1 MSSKEL
7 IEEMA
12 LVENLQRK
20 NPNPLD
26 IAWAFKRLMEQRG
39 LNQHELAQ
47 QIGKKRSTVA
57 NYLRLLALEEPIQ
70 KSLKG
75 QKVTMGHAKALLSL
89 NSREARLL
97 LHKRI
102 ERENLSVRATEL
114 LAKRAEGISSAAPA
128 SAEEG
133 VHLRALAEELEG
145 KLSTRVQLIG
155 NYERGILSIDYY
167 SMEGLERLLELLG
180 RRYSC

>member
-7 IEEMA
+7 IEELA
-12 LVENLQRK
+12 LLEKLQQK
-20 NPNPLD
+20 DPNPLD
-26 IAWAFKRLMEQRG
+26 VALAFKRLMEQRG
-39 LNQHELAQ
+39 LNQQELAE

-89 NSREARLL
+89 NSTEARLL

-102 ERENLSVRATEL
+102 ERENLSVRVTEQ
-114 LAKRAEGISSAAPA
+114 LAKKAENLSSAAPA
-128 SAEEG
+128 SSEEG
-133 VHLRALAEELEG
+133 VHLRALTEELEG
-145 KLSTRVQLIG
+145 KLSTRVQLSG
-155 NYERGILSIDYY
+155 SYERGTLSIDYY
-167 SMEGLERLLELLG
+167 SMEGLEQLLELLG
-180 RRYSC
+180 RR